1 MANKKIA
8 LIIAPRIQDD
18 FGYTPAGASL
28 VKAAIVKAGH
38 QCKIFDFNAELEQ
51 SFMDDREQLVPIDN
65 WFLNHNFYSEKI
77 YKKIL
82 GLAEKWIDEVMEY
95 DPSDVGISVFSY
107 NSHRATILLS
117 TLIKRRRPDIPIFMG
132 GAGLNT
138 DNNFGP
144 YCMEQKIMDCWIRG
158 EGELSVPA
166 YLSGDMNYPGL
177 NGKPPKQID
186 KIDDLEFPD
195 YSDYELASYTNKKG
209 LVALPITGSRG
220 CVRACTFCDIAS
232 MWPKYKYRSGHSIA
246 KEIKTQVKRYGA
258 KAFRF
263 TDSLINGSMKAFRD
277 MTQELSKFRMAM
289 PKSDRFIWDSHFIVR
304 SKRQMPPEDFVK
316 MAESGA
322 GTMLIG
328 VESGSPSVRDHMK
341 KGYSDDDLHYSLGEL
356 FKNNIKVRFLMIIG
370 YPTET
375 QDDFKQT
382 LDFFDRYAEYGR
394 NGLVE
399 EINLG
404 LTLNLLPNTPLFD
417 NAKEYGLETTKQHIN
432 DWICVGNPTLDYRER
447 LKRRITAQRHVENL
461 GYKVFESQNYV
472 RALSIAWNEVQNL
485 KTQTIKVDAN
495 KLKFD
500 REKGVLEQ
508 KPDFDPLRTY

>member
-1 MANKKIA
+1 MKRVA
-8 LIIAPRIQDD
+8 LLIAPRIQDD

-38 QCKIFDFNAELEQ
+38 ECKIFDLNAELDIT
-51 SFMDDREQLVPIDN
+51 FADDREQLVPIDN

-77 YKKIL
+77 YKKISN
-82 GLAEKWIDEVMEY
+82 LAEKWVDDIVEY
-95 DPSDVGISVFSY
+95 KPTDVGISVFSY
-107 NSHRATILLS
+107 NSQRATLLLS
-117 TLIKRRRPDIPIFMG
+117 TLIKSRLPNIPIFMG

-144 YCMEQKIMDCWIRG
+144 FCLEQKIMNCWIRG

-166 YLSGDMNYPGL
+166 YLNGDMNHPGL
-177 NGKPPKQID
+177 NGIPPQQINN
-186 KIDDLEFPD
+186 IDDLDFPD
-195 YSDYELASYTNKKG
+195 YSDYELATYTNKKG

-232 MWPKYKYRSGHSIA
+232 MWPKYKFRSGKSIA
-246 KEIKTQVKRYGA
+246 KEIKTQVAKYNA

-277 MTQELSKFRMAM
+277 MTYELADFRMAM
-289 PKSDRFIWDSHFIVR
+289 KPEDRFIWDSHFIVR
-304 SKRQMPPEDFVK
+304 PERQMPPEDFVK

-328 VESGSPSVRDHMK
+328 VESGSPTVRDHMK
-341 KGYSDDDLHYSLGEL
+341 KGYTDEDLHYSLKQL

-375 QDDFKQT
+375 QEDFQMT

-394 NGLVE
+394 QGLVE
-399 EINLG
+399 EVNLG
-404 LTLNLLPNTPLFD
+404 LTLNLLPNTPLYD
-417 NAKEYGLETTKQHIN
+417 NAEKFGLDTTKDHIN
-432 DWICVGNPTLDYRER
+432 DWICVQNPTLDFKER
-447 LKRRITAQRHVENL
+447 LRRRIIAQHHVEKL
-461 GYKVFESQNYV
+461 GYKVFESKNYV
-472 RALSIAWNEVQNL
+472 RALAIAWNEVTNL
-485 KTQTIKVDAN
+485 KATKIKKVDAS
-495 KLKFD
+495 KLKYD